1 MAERRSMLMTWS
13 SSFAQQVTVKKIGGS
28 NCGRVEWRREK
39 REEKSRAG
47 MRSEEIR

>member
-1 MAERRSMLMTWS
+1 MTWS
-13 SSFAQQVTVKKIGGS
+13 SSLAQQVTVKKIGGS

-39 REEKSRAG
+39 RRAE